1 MVSSSGA
8 VMSPSPMANASRSA
22 ATQAIVQQ
30 PRTHGRGFAMT
41 QQDARTLNAV
51 VKGTITL
58 SGYIAQTFY
67 DPR

>member
-1 MVSSSGA
+1 
-8 VMSPSPMANASRSA
+8 MANASRSA

-58 SGYIAQTFY
+58 FGYIARTFY